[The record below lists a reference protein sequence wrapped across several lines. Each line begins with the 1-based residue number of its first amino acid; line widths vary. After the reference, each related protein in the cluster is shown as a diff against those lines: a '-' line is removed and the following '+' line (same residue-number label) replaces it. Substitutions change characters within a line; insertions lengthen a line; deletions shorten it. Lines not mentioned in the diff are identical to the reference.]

1 MPHRDSLSAAL
12 PANVMTLA
20 RIWRQLA
27 DRVLASLEISNSTG
41 YALLHLERR
50 GGGVRQSDLAR
61 EIGIT
66 EASLVRT
73 LQHLERAGLVSR
85 EGDPEDG
92 RAKILDLTGEG
103 VRLARKIDARLI
115 ELRAELLYGISEED
129 LATTV
134 EVLDVVAARINERR
148 ART

>member
-1 MPHRDSLSAAL
+1 
-12 PANVMTLA
+12 
-20 RIWRQLA
+20 
-27 DRVLASLEISNSTG
+27 
-41 YALLHLERR
+41 HLERR
-50 GGGVRQSDLAR
+50 GGGMRQSDLAR

-103 VRLARKIDARLI
+103 AGLARKIDARLI
-115 ELRAELLYGISEED
+115 ELRAELLDGISEED

-134 EVLDVVAARINERR
+134 EVLDLIAARINERR

>member
-12 PANVMTLA
+12 PAHVMSLA
-20 RIWRQLA
+20 RSWRQLA

-50 GGGVRQSDLAR
+50 GGGMRQSDLAR

-92 RAKILDLTGEG
+92 RAKILDLTSEG
-103 VRLARKIDARLI
+103 ARLARKIDARLI
-115 ELRAELLYGISEED
+115 ELRAELLDGISEED

-134 EVLDVVAARINERR
+134 EVLDLVAARINERR